1 MTHRI
6 ASNGVC
12 QACGAHEPA
21 HIAAPCAPRVV
32 YVASRNS
39 IIDYINP
46 AGITFY
52 GRKTLAD
59 CVAEDS
65 DAVIMDADA
74 AYELYQSKFKSPVS
88 ETTEE
93 RFDYAL
99 NVLPPGRW
107 TGPASRQ
114 SFYVTERI
122 AGNIVSW
129 YAQCDG
135 KFYTF
140 NDVATLDHAA
150 VMARV
155 AVYIAGRVDPVVSNV
170 TH

>member
-1 MTHRI
+1 MNPHKV

-12 QACGAHEPA
+12 QACGAYEPA

-32 YVASRNS
+32 YIPSRNT
-39 IIDYINP
+39 IHDYVNP
-46 AGITFY
+46 AGLTFY
-52 GRKTLAD
+52 GARTLEQCKVAD
-59 CVAEDS
+59 P

-74 AYELYQSKFKSPVS
+74 AYELYQNGFKRPVS

-93 RFDYAL
+93 KFDYAL

-107 TGPASRQ
+107 TGPADRS

-122 AGNIVSW
+122 AGNIVDW
-129 YAQCDG
+129 YAQDG
-135 KFYTF
+135 ARFFTF
-140 NDVATLDHAA
+140 ADVATLDHRT

-155 AVYIAGRVDPVVSNV
+155 AVYISEHPAPQS
-170 TH
+170 